1 MLAPRKRFTTKK
13 LAPRHSIPL
22 RSQNSRKSIA
32 NPNQPRA
39 PQLIENKTTSQK
51 SIANFLALLVLTQEG
66 RAPRCGGRMG
76 LVLRLILHRSPSAR
90 KHRQINRNIDLIEP
104 LVSRCKQRTQT
115 KINRNISAT
124 LSSRQRAT
132 FRSHLI
138 DGFRQGTASAVP
150 VSPENS
156 GVSTPEGCGRIG
168 RRIYETSSRHLP
180 LSTSFAIVCPPKI
193 AKEAE

>member
-1 MLAPRKRFTTKK
+1 MLAPRKRFTTKN

-32 NPNQPRA
+32 N
-39 PQLIENKTTSQK
+39 
-51 SIANFLALLVLTQEG
+51 FLALLALTQEG

-90 KHRQINRNIDLIEP
+90 RHRQINRNIDLIEP

-124 LSSRQRAT
+124 LSSRQRAS

-150 VSPENS
+150 VRPENS